1 MRGYWNI
8 KSDNGRKMDI
18 HSLNDIKSLRK
29 KYHLNQ
35 KELAQRANVSQS
47 LIAKIEA
54 GTVDPS
60 FTKAQQIFDV
70 LHHLREKEE
79 VKAGEVMRTKVLF
92 AQGSD
97 ALKEVIKTMK
107 SKGISQMPVLL
118 NEKVAGM
125 ITEGTILT
133 HLMENPEKIKRLK
146 VGEVMEETP
155 PIVTVKTGMRVLL
168 ELLREHPI
176 ILVAERGDIKGLIS
190 KTDLLG
196 RVE

>member
-1 MRGYWNI
+1 MG
-8 KSDNGRKMDI
+8 I
-18 HSLNDIKSLRK
+18 HSLTDIKSLRK

-54 GTVDPS
+54 GMVDPS
-60 FTKAQQIFDV
+60 FTKAQQIFEV

-79 VKAGEVMRTKVLF
+79 LKAREVMRTKVLF

-97 ALKEVIKTMK
+97 ALREVIKTMK
-107 SKGISQMPVLL
+107 SKGISQMPVLM
-118 NEKVAGM
+118 NEKVAGL
-125 ITEGTILT
+125 ITEGTILR
-133 HLMENPEKIKRLK
+133 HLAENPEKIKRLK

-176 ILVAERGDIKGLIS
+176 ILVAERGEIKGLIS